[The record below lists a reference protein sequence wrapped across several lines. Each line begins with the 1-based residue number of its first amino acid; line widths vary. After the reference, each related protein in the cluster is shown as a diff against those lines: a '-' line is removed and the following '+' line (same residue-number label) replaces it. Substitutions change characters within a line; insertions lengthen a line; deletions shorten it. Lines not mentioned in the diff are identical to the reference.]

1 MTCSQSTFNVTTDA
15 NAWHVCQLAVLHFAL
30 CRFECRFESF
40 KIYSNHQKEV
50 LADTP
55 DGDSTV
61 FQSET
66 KSPDGYMPRPWDAN
80 MSGRSGFVNQTLDVQ
95 HSAVEPN

>member
-1 MTCSQSTFNVTTDA
+1 MDVNPWD
-15 NAWHVCQLAVLHFAL
+15 VCKLAVFHFAL
-30 CRFECRFESF
+30 CRFESF
-40 KIYSNHQKEV
+40 KIISNHQKEV
-50 LADTP
+50 IADTP

-66 KSPDGYMPRPWDAN
+66 KPPDGYMPRPWDAN

-95 HSAVEPN
+95 HSAREPN